1 MRRYFF
7 GFALLLL
14 FIVPVG
20 SLSAMVV
27 PQGTLDAIHAERRE
41 VVIDRRNYSLD
52 EDVRI
57 YLESDPEQTLGFS
70 ALRAG
75 QKVVYDLSYP
85 SGQSPRIKV
94 LVIQD

>member
-14 FIVPVG
+14 LIVPVG
-20 SLSAMVV
+20 PLSSMVV
-27 PQGTLDAIHAERRE
+27 PQGTLEAIHAERRE
-41 VVIDRRNYSLD
+41 VVIDRQNYSLA

-57 YLESDPEQTLGFS
+57 YLESDPEQTLEIS
-70 ALRAG
+70 ALRRG

-85 SGQSPRIKV
+85 AGQSPRIKV

>member
-1 MRRYFF
+1 MKQYFF

-20 SLSAMVV
+20 YLSAMVV
-27 PQGTLDAIHAERRE
+27 PQGILDAIHAERRE
-41 VVIDRRNYSLD
+41 VVIDRRNYTLT
-52 EDVRI
+52 EDARI
-57 YLESDPEQTLGFS
+57 YLESDPEQALELS